1 MVDDSNVDTN
11 FSHKLF
17 LTNTQVSKLDKVF
30 ANNYSANIELS
41 GTQLHKIAQ
50 SGELL
55 DSFLEP
61 LLKTVLRLRKYV
73 PKPLPKS
80 VIIPLLLTAAASA
93 ADAAIYKK
101 MFGSGTTTLISSNE
115 EVNDIKKIVKPLD
128 ESGLL
133 IKGVSETIKENK
145 KEDF

>member
-1 MVDDSNVDTN
+1 MN
-11 FSHKLF
+11 
-17 LTNTQVSKLDKVF
+17 
-30 ANNYSANIELS
+30 
-41 GTQLHKIAQ
+41 KIAQ

-73 PKPLPKS
+73 PKPLPES
-80 VIIPLLLTAAASA
+80 AIIPLLLTAATSA

-115 EVNDIKKIVKPLD
+115 EVNDIKKIVQPLD

>member
-1 MVDDSNVDTN
+1 MN
-11 FSHKLF
+11 
-17 LTNTQVSKLDKVF
+17 
-30 ANNYSANIELS
+30 
-41 GTQLHKIAQ
+41 KIAQ

-61 LLKTVLRLRKYV
+61 LKTVLRLRKYV
-73 PKPLPKS
+73 PKPLPES
-80 VIIPLLLTAAASA
+80 VIIQLLLTAAASA

-115 EVNDIKKIVKPLD
+115 EVNDIKKIVQPLD